1 MEKLYRYQGNTSLI
15 QNWIDR
21 DSKQREAVY
30 KCSIKSELERIEVN
44 PCTLCTNRDSKNE
57 SVLDF
62 CHYKCRQ

>member
-30 KCSIKSELERIEVN
+30 KCSIKSEYDNYIERNILA
-44 PCTLCTNRDSKNE
+44 PP
-57 SVLDF
+57 SVV
-62 CHYKCRQ
+62 YENGKWVVEE